1 MHILSHRLDEGG
13 MKAGDLVRCVNANG
27 LVGLILKVVLN
38 IHGSFV
44 YVVLVDGYR
53 YPFHANHLEL
63 ISESR

>member
-1 MHILSHRLDEGG
+1 

-38 IHGSFV
+38 IHGSFT

-53 YPFHANHLEL
+53 YPFRANHLEL
-63 ISESR
+63 INESR